1 MPAWKQPVS
10 RKYKITNAIRK
21 LMSPSYNEREM
32 LALLQNEST
41 QKQGFEMVV
50 ARYSEQLYW
59 QIRRMVLSHE
69 DANDLLQNT
78 FIKAW
83 MNLDYFRAEAKLSTW
98 LYRIALNECLTFLN
112 KQRATVTVSLDDPEA
127 DALQKLE
134 SDPYFSGDKVQM
146 ALQKALLALP
156 EKQRMVFNLKYYQE
170 MKYEE
175 MSEIFGTSVG
185 SLKASYHHAVKKI
198 EKFLSEEY

>member
-1 MPAWKQPVS
+1 MLYLCRKQVNQDINMNS
-10 RKYKITNAIRK
+10 
-21 LMSPSYNEREM
+21 SYDEREV
-32 LALLQNEST
+32 LALLQDEST
-41 QKQGFEMVV
+41 QRKGFEMIV
-50 ARYSEQLYW
+50 AQYSEQLYW
-59 QIRRMVLSHE
+59 QIRRIVLSHE

-83 MNLDYFRAEAKLSTW
+83 TSIDYFRGDAKLSTW

-112 KQRATVTVSLDDPEA
+112 KQRAAATVSLDDAEA
-127 DALQKLE
+127 AMLDKLE
-134 SDPYFSGDKVQM
+134 SDAYFTGDKVQM
-146 ALQKALLALP
+146 LLQKALLSLP

-185 SLKASYHHAVKKI
+185 ALKASYHHAVKKI
-198 EKFLSEEY
+198 EKFLADEL